1 MYYGIDLK
9 EGKLDQNK
17 PGEKAAPT
25 PTPTKQD
32 PPKAAAKEQLKHL
45 TDSSK
50 KNNKTTKK
58 VTEPEEAKE
67 GEKKEEVKKDET
79 PQEAEKTEEKVEEKK
94 EEKKPEEKVEEKKVE
109 EKPAEI
115 NLVTPLKAL
124 VEYVKWDH
132 ADASYYLKEIMWTF
146 LNYVK
151 YVKNR
156 FFFQCLSN
164 VRPILELLS
173 QFQCRGIEFLVLG

>member
-79 PQEAEKTEEKVEEKK
+79 SKEAEKTEEKVEEKK

-132 ADASYYLKEIMWTF
+132 ADASYYLKEI
-146 LNYVK
+146 
-151 YVKNR
+151 
-156 FFFQCLSN
+156 
-164 VRPILELLS
+164 
-173 QFQCRGIEFLVLG
+173 RGYSLIDDSVF